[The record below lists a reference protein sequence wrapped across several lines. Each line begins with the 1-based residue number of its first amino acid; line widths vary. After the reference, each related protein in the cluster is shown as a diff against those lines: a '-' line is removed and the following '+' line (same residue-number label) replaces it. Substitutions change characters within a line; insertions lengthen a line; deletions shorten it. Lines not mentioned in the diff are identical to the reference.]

1 LIAKTNFALF
11 KVTLKMCAC
20 PFMFS
25 FFDSEIKGTI
35 VDLEFL
41 RGSIEAAITQFY
53 YKPKLP

>member
-1 LIAKTNFALF
+1 
-11 KVTLKMCAC
+11 MCAC